1 MAATL
6 KDIAKVAGV
15 SAVTVSY
22 VLNNKNRVSE
32 ATKAKV
38 MEAAKS
44 LNYVPNRAA
53 KMLASKSTKHICLVI
68 SGPDYEY
75 LTNPYIYKLV
85 NGIGS
90 ALNQHGYELT
100 LRMAKADN
108 ELLFIQGELN
118 SNLYDGLL
126 IWGTRMPDEQ
136 FLSLFEHRVPIV
148 SIARDLH
155 DEVVN
160 AVLVEHYQSAYRM
173 TQYLIDSG
181 YRKIMFLGKLD
192 VIKAARDRF
201 DGYRQALIDNGIEFD
216 ESWAYK
222 ADYYQEDA
230 YRIVSEMEEI
240 SFDAMFA
247 ASDLMAIGAMKALLE
262 KGLSIPEDVAVAG
275 FDNIPNS
282 DMLPVGLTTVDTPIF
297 QLGSQAATMLVSLI
311 EEQETER
318 KIELGTEL
326 MIRQSA

>member
-90 ALNQHGYELT
+90 SLNQHGYELT

-108 ELLFIQGELN
+108 ELAFIQGELN
-118 SNLYDGLL
+118 SNLYDGVL
-126 IWGTRMPDEQ
+126 IWGTRMPDDQ
-136 FLSLFEHRVPIV
+136 FLSLFDHRVPIV
-148 SIARDLH
+148 SIARDLQ
-155 DEVVN
+155 DEAVN
-160 AVLVEHYQSAYRM
+160 AVLVEHYRSAYRM

-201 DGYRQALIDNGIEFD
+201 EGYRQALLDNGIEYD

-230 YRIVSEMEEI
+230 YQIVSDMEEI
-240 SFDAMFA
+240 SFDAVFA

-262 KGLSIPEDVAVAG
+262 KGLSIPSDIAVAG

-282 DMLPVGLTTVDTPIF
+282 DMLPVALTTVDTPIF
-297 QLGSQAATMLVSLI
+297 QLGSQAATMLVKLL

-326 MIRQSA
+326 RIRQSA